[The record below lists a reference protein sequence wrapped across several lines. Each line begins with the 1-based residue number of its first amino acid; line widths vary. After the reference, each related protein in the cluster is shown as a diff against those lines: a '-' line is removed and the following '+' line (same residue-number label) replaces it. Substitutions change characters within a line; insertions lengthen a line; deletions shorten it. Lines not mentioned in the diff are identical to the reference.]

1 MLKININYLTL
12 NIMYYALIKRIVNYF
27 RINKNSI
34 IILKCDNL
42 GNVPELP
49 NIKYSIRSMNINSQ
63 SDIDYWLEIMRVSF
77 NRSNISKKDFY
88 DNVIQHPYYSVI
100 ETFFL
105 VDGVKPIAIVSAA
118 YFKKNNKIGVTHY
131 LGISQE
137 YKGQKL
143 GKYMILYA
151 LHYLRKNGFN
161 QCEAE
166 SYLKYKESL
175 GIHFNFGFKP
185 KTKFENWNTFDNSN
199 LISKILTKSVLLKF
213 YKNFYKNK

>member
-1 MLKININYLTL
+1 MPLSNGQTVVWSTSNTFLP
-12 NIMYYALIKRIVNYF
+12 V
-27 RINKNSI
+27 
-34 IILKCDNL
+34 L
-42 GNVPELP
+42 G
-49 NIKYSIRSMNINSQ
+49 ISA
-63 SDIDYWLEIMRVSF
+63 
-77 NRSNISKKDFY
+77 NISIAQTLPTQKYYVKITAQGCEVVDSIVALYSKTIPQIDLESTILQCSNQLNVSANIDFY

-199 LISKILTKSVLLKF
+199 LISKILTKSELLKF